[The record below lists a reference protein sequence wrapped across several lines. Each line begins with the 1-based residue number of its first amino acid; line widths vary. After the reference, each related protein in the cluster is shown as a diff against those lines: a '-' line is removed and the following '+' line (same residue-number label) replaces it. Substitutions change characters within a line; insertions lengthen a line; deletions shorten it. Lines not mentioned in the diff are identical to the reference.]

1 MLGERPKTA
10 EELNAELYEKV
21 STEFEEYKNNLLMLP
36 PEQLLEHAYAY
47 AIENQIRTHQDE
59 IDLLMEKEETTQ
71 GDPERYFEKTDSI
84 KKQIEDL
91 RVRRNKLL
99 SEDEDERCIEELR
112 HLKRILNDS
121 PKTLSEIDKELFASI
136 VTKIYAEQN
145 GDITF
150 CLLGEL
156 QLRMEVK

>member
-1 MLGERPKTA
+1 MLCNK
-10 EELNAELYEKV
+10 K
-21 STEFEEYKNNLLMLP
+21 
-36 PEQLLEHAYAY
+36 Q
-47 AIENQIRTHQDE
+47 
-59 IDLLMEKEETTQ
+59 
-71 GDPERYFEKTDSI
+71 SI

-121 PKTLSEIDKELFASI
+121 PKTLSEIDKELFTSI

>member
-1 MLGERPKTA
+1 
-10 EELNAELYEKV
+10 
-21 STEFEEYKNNLLMLP
+21 
-36 PEQLLEHAYAY
+36 
-47 AIENQIRTHQDE
+47 
-59 IDLLMEKEETTQ
+59 
-71 GDPERYFEKTDSI
+71 
-84 KKQIEDL
+84 
-91 RVRRNKLL
+91 LL

-121 PKTLSEIDKELFASI
+121 PKPLSEIDKELFTSI